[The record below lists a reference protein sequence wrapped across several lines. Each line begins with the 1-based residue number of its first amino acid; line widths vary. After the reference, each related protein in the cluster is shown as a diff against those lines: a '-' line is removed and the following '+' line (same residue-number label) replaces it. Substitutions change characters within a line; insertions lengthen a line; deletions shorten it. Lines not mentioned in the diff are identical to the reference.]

1 MAEAKTEL
9 IREERTGRV
18 KDEPPDVGPP
28 DRDAPE
34 MAESSRRFHPLIELT
49 LIRLREFWREKEAVF
64 WVFIFPVLMAFALGI
79 AFRNT
84 TPQKLH
90 IAVENT
96 GPTMSGPGPTEIYN
110 ALARSADIEPSLLSP
125 NDAAQALRSGK
136 VALVVRPANNSARE
150 NQQSTDGKQE
160 PTLTGREASP
170 TPNSQPPTPNSQ
182 PPTPNSQPLIHAFD
196 YRYDPTRSES
206 RMAKLTVDDALQ
218 RAMGRADVTSA
229 EDEKVMEPGARYIDF
244 LIPGLIGL
252 NLMGSGI
259 WGIGFAV
266 VSARNRKLLKRF
278 AATPMRR
285 SHYLFSFMMSRLIF
299 LALEVV
305 AIMGF
310 AWLVFGVK
318 IHGSLLSLTVV
329 SLVGGLSFS
338 GIGAL
343 LAARP
348 ETIEGISGLAN
359 FVMLPMWLLSGTF
372 FSSARFPQVLQ
383 PFIKALP
390 LTAIND
396 ALRAI
401 VNEGSSLSANWS
413 QLCVLLVWG
422 LLSFIIALRIFKWK

>member
-9 IREERTGRV
+9 IKEEHAVRV
-18 KDEPPDVGPP
+18 ERQPPDVGPP
-28 DRDAPE
+28 DRQEPE
-34 MAESSRRFHPLIELT
+34 VAESSPTFHPLIELT
-49 LIRLREFWREKEAVF
+49 FIRLREFWREKEAVF
-64 WVFIFPVLMAFALGI
+64 WVFVFPVLMAFALGI

-96 GPTMSGPGPTEIYN
+96 GPTASGPGPTEIYN

-125 NDAAQALRSGK
+125 TDAAQALRSGK

-150 NQQSTDGKQE
+150 NQQSTS
-160 PTLTGREASP
+160 PLT
-170 TPNSQPPTPNSQ
+170 
-182 PPTPNSQPLIHAFD
+182 HAFD

-206 RMAKLTVDDALQ
+206 RMARLTVDDALQ
-218 RAMGRADVTSA
+218 RAMGRADVASA
-229 EDEKVMEPGARYIDF
+229 TDEKVTEAGARYIDF
-244 LIPGLIGL
+244 LTPGLIGL

-285 SHYLFSFMMSRLIF
+285 SHYLFSFMLSRLIF

-372 FSSARFPQVLQ
+372 FSSARFPQFLQ

-401 VNEGSSLSANWS
+401 VNEGSSLAANWS

-422 LLSFIIALRIFKWK
+422 LLSFTIALRIFKWK